1 MECRSSQA
9 HSFVPIYRPK
19 VYAVHYFRKL
29 QLEALFSA
37 LIFSHFL
44 VGVLSGIPSII
55 NSVVFVHT
63 LALQFCS
70 ECNLKDR
77 YVRFGDVYNLV
88 PTLSRPT
95 RRRLRKRKR
104 SDLKYVQYVLMVF
117 ALAVSVNLKD
127 RWGVPFKNLSI

>member
-44 VGVLSGIPSII
+44 VGVLSGIPWYTWYTI

-88 PTLSRPT
+88 PTVGL
-95 RRRLRKRKR
+95 LVE
-104 SDLKYVQYVLMVF
+104 D
-117 ALAVSVNLKD
+117 
-127 RWGVPFKNLSI
+127 

>member
-44 VGVLSGIPSII
+44 VGVLSGIPGIPGIPGII

-88 PTLSRPT
+88 PTVGL
-95 RRRLRKRKR
+95 LVE
-104 SDLKYVQYVLMVF
+104 D
-117 ALAVSVNLKD
+117 
-127 RWGVPFKNLSI
+127 